1 MYEWNT
7 FYHFCLLAILT
18 TSLIAIWGLRL
29 KCNFLKSNSQM
40 NVAQIEF
47 NSITLAMYNFNPD
60 SKINYNFFN
69 SAKSEKCSWKLVY
82 LRDTNRFKGNW
93 I

>member
-1 MYEWNT
+1 MREWNT

-29 KCNFLKSNSQM
+29 KCNFLKNNSQM
-40 NVAQIEF
+40 DVAQIEF
-47 NSITLAMYNFNPD
+47 NSIILAMYNFNPG
-60 SKINYNFFN
+60 SKINSNFLTLL
-69 SAKSEKCSWKLVY
+69 KSEKCSRKLVY